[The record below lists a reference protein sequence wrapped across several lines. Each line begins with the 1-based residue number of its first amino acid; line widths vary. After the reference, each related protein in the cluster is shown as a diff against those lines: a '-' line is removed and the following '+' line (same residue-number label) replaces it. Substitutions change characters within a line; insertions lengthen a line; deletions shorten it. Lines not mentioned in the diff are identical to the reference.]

1 MDGGYRVQRP
11 VDHQLVRRWGHSGG
25 STGYA
30 VVTPPEITVASIWT
44 GNVSESGLS
53 VVVHSTD
60 ASAVTVRYSTA
71 SDLSGFTSVAATE
84 YPNDQWRATITGL
97 SADTRYYIG
106 VAGSDEIATVK
117 TFPIAGST
125 YSFGI
130 AAASCA
136 GHSGGEYVTDDVSNA
151 PTFDKITARMESED
165 ILGFM
170 HMGDR
175 HYRDIATN
183 DETLFQDAYND
194 VMSMARQNAMHLAGW
209 VDYVWDDHDF
219 GPNDSHSGSTPKPAA
234 QAAYRDHVPHWTLP
248 VSDSIEHTYVI
259 GRVRFIHLDT
269 RSHRTVRTATDNS
282 SKTMIGAT
290 QKAWLKALVVAAT
303 EPVIVI
309 QVGTV
314 WNGSVTGTDS
324 WLSYT
329 TERDELT
336 DYFDAQGVTSKL
348 FIIAGD
354 GHILA
359 ADDGTNS
366 PGGIPVAQ
374 FAPLDA
380 GFTADDGTYSEGIHK
395 TEQQQYGTLHFTDD
409 GTNVTLTARGY
420 SVNSS
425 SVETEEFEMSVVY

>member
-1 MDGGYRVQRP
+1 
-11 VDHQLVRRWGHSGG
+11 VRRWGHSGG
-25 STGYA
+25 ATGYTPA
-30 VVTPPEITVASIWT
+30 VVPEITVESVWT
-44 GNVSESGLS
+44 GNVSDDGLT
-53 VVVHSTD
+53 VVAHSPD
-60 ASAVTVRYSTA
+60 ADAVTVRYSTDPA
-71 SDLSGFTSVAATE
+71 LAGFTSVAATE
-84 YPNDQWRATITGL
+84 YPNDQWRATLVGL
-97 SADTRYYIG
+97 SPDTRYYVG
-106 VAGSDEIATVK
+106 FAGSDVIATVR
-117 TFPIAGST
+117 TFPAEGAT

-136 GHSGGEYVTDDVSNA
+136 GLVGGDYVTDAVSNA
-151 PTFDKITARMESED
+151 PPFDKIRERMESGD

-183 DETLFQDAYND
+183 DEALFQDAYND

-209 VDYVWDDHDF
+209 VDYTWDDHDF

-234 QAAYRDHVPHWTLP
+234 QASYRDHVPHWTLP

-269 RSHRTVRTATDNS
+269 RSYRTVRTATDDA

-290 QKAWLKALVVAAT
+290 QKAWLKALVVSAT

-314 WNGSVTGTDS
+314 WNASIAGTDS
-324 WLSYT
+324 WLNYS

-348 FIIAGD
+348 FILAGD

-380 GFTADDGTYSEGIHK
+380 PHTADDGTYSEGIHK

-409 GTNVTLTARGY
+409 GTNVTVRARGW

-425 SVETEEFEMSVVY
+425 SVEAEEFDMSVVY

>member
-1 MDGGYRVQRP
+1 M
-11 VDHQLVRRWGHSGG
+11 
-25 STGYA
+25 GYA
-30 VVTPPEITVASIWT
+30 PTISPISVASIWT
-44 GNVSESGLS
+44 GNVTDDSAS
-53 VVVHSTD
+53 VIVRSTD
-60 ASAVTVRYSTA
+60 ASAVTLRYSPDSGMAGYQTVA
-71 SDLSGFTSVAATE
+71 GTEGNNNQWRFDLSG
-84 YPNDQWRATITGL
+84 L
-97 SADTRYYIG
+97 SANTRYYI
-106 VAGSDEIATVK
+106 AFTGSDETATFK
-117 TFPIAGST
+117 TFPAVGAT

-151 PTFDKITARMESED
+151 PSFDKIRERMESDD

-183 DETLFQDAYND
+183 DPSLFRTAYND
-194 VMSMARQNAMHLAGW
+194 VMGMARQNAMHRKGW

-234 QAAYRDHVPHWTLP
+234 QSTYREHVPHWTLP
-248 VSDSIEHTYVI
+248 VSDSIQHTYVI

-269 RSHRTVRTATDNS
+269 RSYRTVRTATDDA

-290 QKAWLKALVVAAT
+290 QKAWLKDLVVSAS
-303 EPVIVI
+303 EPVIVL

-314 WNGSVTGTDS
+314 WNASITGTDS
-324 WLSYT
+324 WLNYS

-336 DYFDAQGVTSKL
+336 DYFDAQGVTGKL
-348 FIIAGD
+348 FILAGD

-409 GTNVTLTARGY
+409 GTNVTVRARGW

-425 SVETEEFEMSVVY
+425 SVETVEFDMSVVY